1 VLAEHDKIVQEVN
14 QRNQRLNASERRDD
28 EYMEMISE
36 YSMEP
41 TKSFNQNGAHTLF
54 QEVFKVLIGTA
65 CKLFKEQQKYMEMF
79 RTLSLN
85 ALNQKNHKES
95 QKLKT
100 MVDEML
106 SHFANI
112 IKDFRYYDK
121 YLIIENDPWTVQKIC
136 KLSVLER
143 TYFQIFHDQLTQ
155 ILPVSKEFQ
164 SQVKLSL
171 YHRMKQWFTDR
182 YKVDEQG
189 RIEVKSFLTL
199 DHIILIFGLLQSP
212 HQRLKLRNVFQV
224 AVQNNMQ
231 PEARTVKYLNIAD
244 KYQGES
250 HFQHQEVKN
259 ISNNKENLIHRIVLN
274 EWRYVE
280 YYVQE
285 TLDYC
290 KKSRI
295 LTEAEIK
302 ELKVT
307 RVERL
312 QSAAPENGRAP
323 YMKSNS
329 YS

>member
-1 VLAEHDKIVQEVN
+1 MAEHDKIVQEVN

-36 YSMEP
+36 FSMEP
-41 TKSFNQNGAHTLF
+41 TKAFNQNGAHTLF

-65 CKLFKEQQKYMEMF
+65 CKLHKEHEKCIEMC

-85 ALNQKNHKES
+85 AAQQKKHEES
-95 QKLKT
+95 RKLKR

-121 YLIIENDPWTVQKIC
+121 YLLIEADPWTVQKIC

-155 ILPVSKEFQ
+155 ILPVSKDFQ

-182 YKVDEQG
+182 YNVDDQG
-189 RIEVKSFLTL
+189 KIEVRSFLTL
-199 DHIILIFGLLQSP
+199 DHVILIFGLLQSP

-224 AVQNNMQ
+224 AV
-231 PEARTVKYLNIAD
+231 
-244 KYQGES
+244 
-250 HFQHQEVKN
+250 
-259 ISNNKENLIHRIVLN
+259 
-274 EWRYVE
+274 
-280 YYVQE
+280 
-285 TLDYC
+285 
-290 KKSRI
+290 
-295 LTEAEIK
+295 
-302 ELKVT
+302 
-307 RVERL
+307 
-312 QSAAPENGRAP
+312 
-323 YMKSNS
+323 
-329 YS
+329 